1 MMKCTFAGSLVSV
14 LALAH
19 GAAALWIPV
28 PPPSARGGLGAAALE
43 DWLIAHDAGLP
54 AAAGTHVHKHAH
66 AVAPLSMA
74 ERFALGL
81 PPPAKSYDMTYAREW
96 YVTLSVTRRLLLTTR
111 RCTRSLSL
119 LTHGF
124 DSLDSGRSR
133 QRNRTHSRLGAKR
146 VIPSLSISLL
156 TTVAASSA

>member
-1 MMKCTFAGSLVSV
+1 MKCTLAASLVSV

-54 AAAGTHVHKHAH
+54 ATAGTHVRTHAH

-96 YVTLSVTRRLLLTTR
+96 YVPLSVTVRPRLTTR
-111 RCTRSLSL
+111 RCARSLSL
-119 LTHGF
+119 STCVF
-124 DSLDSGRSR
+124 DSLDSVRSR
-133 QRNRTHSRLGAKR
+133 QRNRTHSRLDAKR
-146 VIPSLSISLL
+146 VIPSLSPSFLA
-156 TTVAASSA
+156 TAAASSA